1 MKRTLILFTLLAACE
16 TAPTP
21 TATSADT
28 APIDTG
34 TLDAASD
41 TASDTPTDTTK
52 PDATADV
59 ADTTTVADTSRT
71 TSDTARTDT
80 TTTDSATDTTP
91 GDATKTDTAADIAV
105 ADIAATDSAVTDAST
120 FDTPPDAVLTD
131 AKMEDLEP
139 SGIGGPCSTEQSC
152 KNFPCLAPGQSPGCG
167 ICKKGDGNCATDAD
181 CKSAGPKFI
190 CKPVPCSCDG
200 AAMCVAGCAG
210 DDACKVGE
218 FCAPT
223 GNCVPLVCKK
233 LGDDDQSCPANFTCA
248 NPSNPKCQR
257 KPCSKSGDCA
267 KWSGTCVN
275 GLCYDKPGQCMP
287 PPP

>member
-1 MKRTLILFTLLAACE
+1 MKRTLILLTLLAACE
-16 TAPTP
+16 TAPAP
-21 TATSADT
+21 TATATDT
-28 APIDTG
+28 ATVDSG
-34 TLDAASD
+34 TLDTASD
-41 TASDTPTDTTK
+41 TASDTPADTTK

-71 TSDTARTDT
+71 TSDTARTD
-80 TTTDSATDTTP
+80 SATDATP
-91 GDATKTDTAADIAV
+91 VDATKTDTVADIAV
-105 ADIAATDSAVTDAST
+105 TDIAVTDSAVTDAST
-120 FDTPPDAVLTD
+120 FDTPPDAILVD
-131 AKMEDLEP
+131 AKTDDFEP
-139 SGIGGPCSTEQSC
+139 SGIGGPCSTEQAC

-167 ICKKGDGNCATDAD
+167 ICKKGEGNCATDAD

-200 AAMCVAGCAG
+200 ATMCVAGCEG
-210 DDACKVGE
+210 DDACKMGE

-233 LGDDDQSCPANFTCA
+233 LGDTDQSCPANFTCA
-248 NPSNPKCQR
+248 NASNPKCQR
-257 KPCSKSGDCA
+257 KPCTNSGDCA